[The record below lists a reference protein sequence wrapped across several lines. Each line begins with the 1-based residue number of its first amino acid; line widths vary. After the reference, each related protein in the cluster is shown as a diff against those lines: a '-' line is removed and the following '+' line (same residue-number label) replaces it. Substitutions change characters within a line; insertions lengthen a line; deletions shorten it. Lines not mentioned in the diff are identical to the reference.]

1 MRPRSAD
8 AAFLDRDAD
17 LMRGKRLADQFLV
30 ERLRKAQVDH
40 ARRQPAPFERV
51 GGLERLRQSRAER
64 EDRDGLALPHDAS
77 LADLQLLGNRGPDRK
92 RTRLNS
98 RYSCAA
104 RMPSYACK

>member
-1 MRPRSAD
+1 MRPQSAD

-64 EDRDGLALPHDAS
+64 EE
-77 LADLQLLGNRGPDRK
+77 DRK
-92 RTRLNS
+92 SGVQGKSVAVRVDIGGRRNFKKKN
-98 RYSCAA
+98 RREYDI
-104 RMPSYACK
+104 

>member
-64 EDRDGLALPHDAS
+64 EDRDGLALPHAAS
-77 LADLQLLGNRGPDRK
+77 LADPQLPWYRGQRPPRPV
-92 RTRLNS
+92 
-98 RYSCAA
+98 AA
-104 RMPSYACK
+104 REAAAGRAPALTGR